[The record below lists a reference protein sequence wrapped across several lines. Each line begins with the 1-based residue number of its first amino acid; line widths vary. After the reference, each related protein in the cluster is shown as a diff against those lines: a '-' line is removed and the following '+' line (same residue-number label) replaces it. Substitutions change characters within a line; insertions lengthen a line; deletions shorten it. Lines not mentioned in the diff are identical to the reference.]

1 MCNIV
6 LYSYLICLFRYDTVF
21 DLEDR
26 ISPLFLCLLIRIML
40 VSARL
45 CGYPQYSW
53 QTLCLPFYV
62 NLIFRKIFFLYCLY
76 CMFCDKI

>member
-26 ISPLFLCLLIRIML
+26 VSPLFLCLLIRIML

-45 CGYPQYSW
+45 
-53 QTLCLPFYV
+53 
-62 NLIFRKIFFLYCLY
+62 
-76 CMFCDKI
+76 